1 MSSGGSSR
9 YWRSNHEML
18 SRKGNRSG
26 MEISTAGPERMGDM
40 VSGCPQ
46 LQLRRQPPAELGG
59 VEEEARIVRR
69 GEEGRAQAV
78 LCQEREEVVE
88 QLVQGEGRGLGA
100 LPGAAGAGAGELRVG
115 PEGEGV
121 RRSGHHLALLVLERP
136 GLLPVGDELHELDG
150 PVRGRQGLE
159 RAQLVLPGLPA
170 HRASASSPSVRAPTV
185 TGSGSSASSPSS
197 SAASAR
203 FRSPRIQSES
213 VCISLASREMPALSQ
228 RLTTL
233 RKKQE
238 ASSSGSSGPF
248 WPKRWPPKVMPRRMK
263 LTLARAMGEPSSM
276 HRSRTA
282 FEVRV
287 RK

>member
-46 LQLRRQPPAELGG
+46 LQLRRQPPAELG
-59 VEEEARIVRR
+59 
-69 GEEGRAQAV
+69 
-78 LCQEREEVVE
+78 
-88 QLVQGEGRGLGA
+88 
-100 LPGAAGAGAGELRVG
+100 
-115 PEGEGV
+115 
-121 RRSGHHLALLVLERP
+121 
-136 GLLPVGDELHELDG
+136 GDELHELDG

-238 ASSSGSSGPF
+238 ASS
-248 WPKRWPPKVMPRRMK
+248 
-263 LTLARAMGEPSSM
+263 
-276 HRSRTA
+276 
-282 FEVRV
+282 
-287 RK
+287 